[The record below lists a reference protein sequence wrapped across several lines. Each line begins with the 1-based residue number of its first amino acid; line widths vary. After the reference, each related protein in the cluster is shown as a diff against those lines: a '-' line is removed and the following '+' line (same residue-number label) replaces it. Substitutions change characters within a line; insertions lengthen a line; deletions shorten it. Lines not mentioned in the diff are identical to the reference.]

1 MMIRPAQVP
10 ANPLT
15 AATNAFQQEVSRPR
29 PELLAAA
36 QAEFDTLARKLAEAG
51 VRVCTFADTPER
63 NTPDAVF
70 PNNWITTHADGRVA
84 LYPMLVENRRTE
96 RRRDLIMQLAAEH
109 GFLVDR
115 IVDFSHHELAGHILE
130 GTGSMVLDRVNRIA
144 YACLSARTDPW
155 LLDEFCRYFNY
166 DPFVFVAV
174 DRHGQPIYHT
184 NVMMALGTAFAVVCG
199 ESVVDQK
206 RRAELFASLE
216 KTGHDVID
224 ISFDQME
231 QFAGNMLELEGD
243 GEPVLAM
250 SQRAFDSL
258 SDAQRAA
265 LEKHARPLPSPINTI
280 EDCGGGSVR
289 CMLAEIY
296 LPRKFHD

>member
-1 MMIRPAQVP
+1 MIRPAQVP

-15 AATNAFQQEVSRPR
+15 VATNAFQQDVSGPQRP
-29 PELLAAA
+29 LLEAV
-36 QAEFDTLARKLAEAG
+36 QAEFDALAAALEAAG
-51 VRVCTFADTPER
+51 VRVCVFEDTPER

-96 RRRDLIMQLAAEH
+96 RRRDLIMKLAAEY

-115 IVDFSHHELAGHILE
+115 IVDFSSHELAGHILE
-130 GTGSMVLDRVNRIA
+130 GTGSMVLDRINRVA

-155 LLDEFCRYFNY
+155 LLDEFCQHFNY
-166 DPFVFVAV
+166 DPFVFLAL
-174 DRHGQPIYHT
+174 DRAGQPIYHT
-184 NVMMALGTAFAVVCG
+184 NVMMALGTQFAVVCG
-199 ESVVDQK
+199 ESVVDE
-206 RRAELFASLE
+206 RRRGELFESLE
-216 KTGHDVID
+216 AGGHEVVD
-224 ISFDQME
+224 ISFEQME
-231 QFAGNMLELEGD
+231 KFAGNMLELDGD
-243 GEPVLAM
+243 GQSVLAM
-250 SQRAFDSL
+250 SQRAYDCL
-258 SDAQRAA
+258 SDAQRAT
-265 LEKHARPLPSPINTI
+265 LEKYARLVASPIDTI

>member
-1 MMIRPAQVP
+1 MIRPAQVP

-15 AATNAFQQEVSRPR
+15 VATNAFQQDVSGPQRP
-29 PELLAAA
+29 LLEAV
-36 QAEFDTLARKLAEAG
+36 QAEFDALAAALEAAG
-51 VRVCTFADTPER
+51 VRVCVFEDTPER

-96 RRRDLIMQLAAEH
+96 RRRDLIMKLAAEY

-115 IVDFSHHELAGHILE
+115 IVDFSSHELAGHILE
-130 GTGSMVLDRVNRIA
+130 GTGSMVLDRINRVA

-155 LLDEFCRYFNY
+155 LLDEFCQHFNY
-166 DPFVFVAV
+166 DPFVFLAL
-174 DRHGQPIYHT
+174 DRAGQPIYHT
-184 NVMMALGTAFAVVCG
+184 NVMMALGTQFAVVCG
-199 ESVVDQK
+199 ESVVDE
-206 RRAELFASLE
+206 RRRGELFESLE
-216 KTGHDVID
+216 AGGHEVVD
-224 ISFDQME
+224 ISFEQME
-231 QFAGNMLELEGD
+231 KFAGNMLELDGD
-243 GEPVLAM
+243 GQSVLAM
-250 SQRAFDSL
+250 SQRAYDCL
-258 SDAQRAA
+258 TDAQRAT
-265 LEKHARPLPSPINTI
+265 LEKYARLVASPIDTI